1 MRFQRGWALGV
12 LLAAAGCGKGSGE
25 GGGCDSPVTD
35 IYPSGA
41 SGAPTLEFR
50 YGTSTATTGTLLSSG
65 NVSTYASTF
74 LAASSACG
82 AFGVTENGSGG
93 ATDTATEIEMRLRQR
108 ASVYAMAPGVVV
120 YIQPSTDPLESGE
133 VEGVWVRYGQDYV
146 IKYVHVLNPVV
157 SEGDRV
163 ETGTKI
169 GTTPAFMQ
177 GGTTL
182 YFWEVEVQHK
192 SGSSVTSVAW
202 NTLLSTSATHQS
214 SFTTLYSDS
223 ACGAVAGTSNW
234 KANSSSGEIDSTN
247 RTQPCAFP

>member
-1 MRFQRGWALGV
+1 
-12 LLAAAGCGKGSGE
+12 
-25 GGGCDSPVTD
+25 
-35 IYPSGA
+35 
-41 SGAPTLEFR
+41 
-50 YGTSTATTGTLLSSG
+50 
-65 NVSTYASTF
+65 

-93 ATDTATEIEMRLRQR
+93 ATDTATEIEMRLSQR

-157 SEGDRV
+157 SKGERI
-163 ETGTKI
+163 ETGAKI
-169 GTTPAFMQ
+169 GTTPAFTQ

-182 YFWEVEVQHK
+182 YFWEVEVQRK
-192 SGSSVTSVAW
+192 SGSSVTSLAW
-202 NTLLSTSATHQS
+202 NSLLSSASSHQTT
-214 SFTTLYSDS
+214 FNTLYSHGQCT
-223 ACGAVAGTSNW
+223 AAAGTSNW
-234 KANSSSGEIDSTN
+234 KANSSSGEFDSTS